1 MATLDAYMT
10 LEEVTAYFSG
20 DDRWGRDFSPTAGVW
35 KEHVTS
41 DISMSYDQVF
51 RCTSAMI
58 GQTCDER
65 YLKIWTRPDYALQ
78 CGDFVRVT
86 ISSTP
91 YNGQYDMRILN
102 KAFESA
108 LYSDVMELTLYD
120 GFASDI

>member
-1 MATLDAYMT
+1 
-10 LEEVTAYFSG
+10 
-20 DDRWGRDFSPTAGVW
+20 
-35 KEHVTS
+35 
-41 DISMSYDQVF
+41 MSYDQVF

-65 YLKIWTRPDYALQ
+65 YLKIWARPDYALQ

-86 ISSTP
+86 ISSPP

-108 LYSDVMELTLYD
+108 LKSDVMELTLYD

>member
-1 MATLDAYMT
+1 MPLKVQRIETLLAAGSLGPGFLSHRGR
-10 LEEVTAYFSG
+10 LEGARYQ
-20 DDRWGRDFSPTAGVW
+20 
-35 KEHVTS
+35 S

-51 RCTSAMI
+51 RCISAII
-58 GQTCDER
+58 GQTCEER
-65 YLKIWTRPDYALQ
+65 YLKIWARPDYALQ

-86 ISSTP
+86 ITSPP

>member
-1 MATLDAYMT
+1 LKRFWPPA
-10 LEEVTAYFSG
+10 
-20 DDRWGRDFSPTAGVW
+20 RWGRGSSPTAGVW

-91 YNGQYDMRILN
+91 YDGQYDMRILN